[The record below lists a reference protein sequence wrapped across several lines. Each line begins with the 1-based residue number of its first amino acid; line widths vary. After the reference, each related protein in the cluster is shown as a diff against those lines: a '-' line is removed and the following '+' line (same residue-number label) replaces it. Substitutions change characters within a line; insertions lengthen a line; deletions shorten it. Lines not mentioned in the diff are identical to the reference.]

1 MSRLLAC
8 LCAAFASLASAGD
21 FGVSPIRVDLDRGT
35 KSALVTV
42 TNDDHKP
49 LAFQVRVMEWTQ
61 DIAGADQYADST
73 DLVYFP
79 RQLRIPPKESR
90 VVRLGYKAPASHVEK
105 AYRLFIEELADP
117 ERDPARTSVAITL
130 RFGVPVFVRPASM
143 HLAGE
148 LNLTAAGGA
157 PVALVRNTGT
167 VHFRIA
173 AVRYAGI
180 GHNGETLFEQSI
192 DGWYV
197 LAGSQRS
204 YSLAPPPGMCA
215 KAALL
220 RAEAVAEK
228 LVLRAE
234 RPFVPQDC
242 P

>member
-61 DIAGADQYADST
+61 DAAGADQYADST

-90 VVRLGYKAPASHVEK
+90 VVRLGHKAPASNAEK

-117 ERDPARTSVAITL
+117 ERDPTRTGVAITL
-130 RFGVPVFVRPASM
+130 RFGVPVFVRPASV

-173 AVRYAGI
+173 TVRYAGI
-180 GHNGETLFEQSI
+180 GHGGETLFEQSV

-204 YSLAPPPGMCA
+204 YRLAPPPDLCA